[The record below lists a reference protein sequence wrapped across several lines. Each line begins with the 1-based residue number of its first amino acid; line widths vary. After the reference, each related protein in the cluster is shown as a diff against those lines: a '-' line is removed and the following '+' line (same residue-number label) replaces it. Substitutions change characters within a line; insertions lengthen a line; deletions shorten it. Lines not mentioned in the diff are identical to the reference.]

1 MGVMDRFERGVE
13 RVVSGA
19 FAKAF
24 KSEVKPVEIASAI
37 QRDMDDRAAAFSQG
51 RTVVPNVFEVE
62 LGESDYERVEE
73 WGSDALAQEIISSA
87 ADYAREQ
94 GYSIVGPLSVEFAAE
109 GELET
114 GRFRVRSSTK
124 RAAGSAAAGAA
135 EAAGAGA
142 PAQPHRPA
150 PEPLPVIDI
159 DGSRYA
165 LSSEV
170 TVLGRGAE
178 ADIVVDD
185 TGVSRR
191 HLELRRTPRGVILKD
206 LGSTNGTFVEGNRI
220 TAATLVNGNTVTL
233 GRTRF
238 MFYTGRDALA

>member
-150 PEPLPVIDI
+150 P
-159 DGSRYA
+159 SRSP
-165 LSSEV
+165 SS
-170 TVLGRGAE
+170 TSTAPATPSPAR
-178 ADIVVDD
+178 
-185 TGVSRR
+185 SRSSAAAR
-191 HLELRRTPRGVILKD
+191 RRTSWWTTRESRAVT
-206 LGSTNGTFVEGNRI
+206 SSC
-220 TAATLVNGNTVTL
+220 AAH
-233 GRTRF
+233 R
-238 MFYTGRDALA
+238 AASS

>member
-1 MGVMDRFERGVE
+1 MGVMDRFEKGVE

-37 QRDMDDRAAAFSQG
+37 HRDMDDRAAAFSQG

-73 WGSDALAQEIISSA
+73 WGSDALAQEIVSSA

-94 GYSIVGPLSVEFAAE
+94 GYSIVGPLSVQFAAE

-124 RAAGSAAAGAA
+124 RSEGSPEAAASTPGGAA
-135 EAAGAGA
+135 A
-142 PAQPHRPA
+142 PAPRA

-159 DGSRYA
+159 DGARYV
-165 LSSEV
+165 LTSDV

-191 HLELRRTPRGVILKD
+191 HLELRRTPRGVILTD

-220 TAATLVNGNTVTL
+220 TAATLVNGNTVTF

-238 MFYTGRDALA
+238 MFYTGRDAIA